1 MRNKSIDIA
10 KGIAILLVIL
20 GHISIT
26 PLILK
31 YWLYSF
37 HIPLFFI
44 CSGILFSNK
53 NKEMPFLSFAK
64 KKARRLL
71 VPYFSLG
78 IILWLCVQLLSVF
91 TAYTH
96 NSALDIK
103 FDIIGLIKALLLG
116 HRLHEYYFSMW
127 FICTLFISELL
138 FYFVVRICKNTL
150 LFGVLIIVLIYG
162 SSQLF
167 KYIKGTYW
175 SMDLV
180 FVCIAF
186 LSVGYLLRKHSLINK
201 LCNKKLL
208 LPVLLLNISFMYLN
222 FRKCGMTDLFYCNIG
237 NPLYYLCESLF
248 GSWLVLIISMIIET
262 SKLFEFLGRNS
273 LIVYIFQGSF
283 TISLAVELCQL
294 LQRISDLFSD
304 VAFQFLFVT
313 TMTLIISGILVKLIN
328 RFLPWCVGKRLHEVR
343 FERL

>member
-20 GHISIT
+20 GHISTT

-53 NKEMPFLSFAK
+53 NEEMSFLSFIK

-78 IILWLCVQLLSVF
+78 IILWLCVKLLSVF

-96 NSALDIK
+96 NATLDIK

-116 HRLHEYYFSMW
+116 HRLHEHYFSMW

-138 FYFVVRICKNTL
+138 FYFVVKIWQNTL
-150 LFGVLIIVLIYG
+150 LLGVLSIVLVYG
-162 SSQLF
+162 SSHMF
-167 KYIKGTYW
+167 KYINGTYW

-180 FVCIAF
+180 LICIAF
-186 LSVGYLLRKHSLINK
+186 LSVGYLLRKHALINK
-201 LCNKKLL
+201 LSNKKLL
-208 LPVLLLNISFMYLN
+208 LPVLLLNITFMYLN
-222 FRKCGMTDLFYCNIG
+222 FRVCGMTDLFYCNIG
-237 NPLYYLCESLF
+237 NPFYYLCESLF
-248 GSWLVLIISMIIET
+248 GSWLVLIVSTIIET

-273 LIVYIFQGSF
+273 LVVYIFQGSF
-283 TISLAVELCQL
+283 SIPLAVELCLL
-294 LQRISDLFSD
+294 LQRANDLFSD

-313 TMTLIISGILVKLIN
+313 TMTLIISGVLVKLIN
-328 RFLPWCVGKRLHEVR
+328 RFLPWCVGKRIHEAN